1 MSDFF
6 YSQKYFNNFNRTL
19 FWVSSV
25 TDISHSIY
33 KSQFLLSLHLL
44 KLKRVLNNKCIME
57 KEVQKLI
64 CDANEAVARVAH
76 KTNEVCAIYPITPA
90 SPMGEH
96 VDVYSSNG
104 ETNIW
109 NNIPRIVEMQSEGGA
124 AGAVHGSLQAGAL
137 TTTFTA
143 SQGLL
148 LMIPNMYKI
157 AGELLPTV
165 IHVAARTIA
174 THALSI
180 FGDHS
185 DVMATRQTGFSMLF
199 GGSVQE
205 AQDFALISQTATL
218 KSRIPFLNIF
228 DGFRTSHEISKID
241 AISDNT
247 IKSMMPE
254 DKIMAHKKRSL
265 DPDHPVVR
273 GTSQNPDV
281 FFQAREAANTFYDKV
296 PEIVQNTM
304 DEFYKHTGRKY
315 SLFYYVGHQ
324 EAEKLIVIMGS
335 GQGPV
340 LEAVDTMVKNGEKV
354 GAIIVRLFR
363 PFSISHFI
371 DAIPKTVKNVAVL
384 DRTKEPGSIGEPL
397 YLDIVTA
404 FNESNRDMP
413 RIIGGRF
420 GLSSKEF
427 DPAMVKSVYDE
438 LDKDIPKNHFTIG
451 INDDVSHTSLE
462 IGSRLE
468 TVKST
473 FNCMFYGLGSDGT
486 VGANKNSIKI
496 IGETTDNYVQGYFVY
511 DSKKAGA
518 QTVSHLRFGPKP
530 IYSTYLIHKANFIAC
545 HQFNFIEKY
554 DILKNIKKGGTFLL
568 NAPFSN
574 ETIWNNLP
582 RRMQEEIIENELEF
596 YVIDATNVAQE
607 AKLGKRTN
615 TILQTCFFAISG
627 ILPKEEAIEKIKN
640 AIVKSYAHKGDKVVQ
655 MNFNAVDKSL
665 ENLQKVDYPKKIT
678 NNRELKS
685 MMTGTDDPFV
695 KEILGKILAGKGD
708 ELPVSAFPVDGTFPT
723 GTTQYEKR
731 GIADFIPIWDDEHLC
746 TQCNKCVVICP
757 HAAIRAKVVSNTD
770 LVDAPKT
777 LKTIAAKGRPFKSD
791 VESYVLQVSPEDCTG
806 CDLCVAVCPAVSK
819 EIDDFKSI
827 NMHKKLDVEKEENI
841 NWDYFV
847 NLPEYDRTALQITN
861 VKGSQFLEPLFE
873 FSGACSGCGETP
885 YIKLLTQLFGDSIL
899 IANATGCSSIYGGN
913 LPTTPY
919 KTNEFGRGP
928 AWANSLFED
937 NAEFGLGM
945 KLALSKKQEIAVDL
959 LKSLELLVGSEI
971 VEAILNNPEET
982 EIQKAK
988 KIDDIEILKKT
999 LKTIDNDDDAVKL
1012 NQLTEYLRRKA
1023 VWILGG
1029 DGWAYD
1035 IGYGGV
1041 DHVLASGEDI
1051 NIMVLDTEVYS
1062 NTGGQTSKATPLG
1075 ASAKFSVSGK
1085 RTSKKSLAL
1094 QAVSYENVY
1103 VAQVAIGA
1111 KDLQTLKAI
1120 EEAMAYPGP
1129 SIIIAYS
1136 HCGEHGYDL
1145 KDGALQQE
1153 KAVETG
1159 YWPLFRFN
1167 PSKPKGKKFKLDSKA
1182 PSLPLSDFMYNE
1194 TRFTRV
1200 VKENAELGESLLKQA
1215 QEEVNNKWER
1225 LDLYRN
1231 M

>member
-1 MSDFF
+1 
-6 YSQKYFNNFNRTL
+6 
-19 FWVSSV
+19 
-25 TDISHSIY
+25 
-33 KSQFLLSLHLL
+33 
-44 KLKRVLNNKCIME
+44 ME
-57 KEVQKLI
+57 KGFKKII

-96 VDVYSSNG
+96 VDVYSSKG
-104 ETNIW
+104 QKNIW
-109 NNIPRIVEMQSEGGA
+109 NNVPRIVEMQSEGGA

-157 AGELLPTV
+157 AGELLPSV

-185 DVMATRQTGFSMLF
+185 DVMAARQTGFAMLF
-199 GGSVQE
+199 GSSVQE
-205 AQDFALISQTATL
+205 AQDFALISQVATL
-218 KSRIPFLNIF
+218 KSRVPFLNIF

-241 AISDNT
+241 SIPDDI
-247 IKSMMPE
+247 IKAMMPE
-254 DKIMAHKKRSL
+254 DAIMEHKKRSL

-281 FFQAREAANTFYDKV
+281 FFQAREAANQYYQNV
-296 PEIVQNTM
+296 PEIVQKTM
-304 DEFYKHTGRKY
+304 DEFYAHTGRRY
-315 SLFYYVGHQ
+315 NLFDYIGHP
-324 EAEKLIVIMGS
+324 EAERVVIIMGS
-335 GQGPV
+335 GEG
-340 LEAVDTMVKNGEKV
+340 AVKETVNEMVERGEKV
-354 GAIIVRLFR
+354 GALLVRLFR
-363 PFSISHFI
+363 PFSIEDFV
-371 DAIPKTVKNVAVL
+371 AQLPKSVEKIAVL

-397 YLDIVTA
+397 YLDVISA
-404 FNESNRDMP
+404 LNESERNMP
-413 RIIGGRF
+413 TIVGGRY

-427 DPAMVKSVYDE
+427 NPRMVKGVYDE
-438 LDKDIPKNHFTIG
+438 LLKDKPKNHFTVG
-451 INDDVSHTSLE
+451 IYDDVTHTNLE
-462 IGSRLE
+462 IDNYF
-468 TVKST
+468 TVKRST
-473 FNCMFYGLGSDGT
+473 INCMFYGLGSDGT

-496 IGETTDNYVQGYFVY
+496 IGDTTDNYVQGYFVY

-518 QTVSHLRFGPKP
+518 QTISHLRFGPDP
-530 IYSTYLIHKANFIAC
+530 IHSTYLIDKADFIAS
-545 HQFNFIEKY
+545 HQFNFVEKY
-554 DILKNIKKGGTFLL
+554 NMLTDLKQGGTFLL
-568 NAPFSN
+568 NSPYSKD
-574 ETIWNNLP
+574 EIWNELP
-582 RRMQEEIIENELEF
+582 KKIQKEIIEKEAEF
-596 YVIDATNVAQE
+596 YVVDASRVAHE
-607 AKLGKRTN
+607 ANLGKRAN
-615 TILQTCFFAISG
+615 TVLQTCFFAISG
-627 ILPKEEAIEKIKN
+627 ILPKEEAIQKIKD
-640 AIVKSYAHKGDKVVQ
+640 AIVKSYSHKGEKIVK
-655 MNFNAVDKSL
+655 MNFNAVDKAL
-665 ENLQKVDYPKKIT
+665 ENLQKVEYPKVSNSEKT
-678 NNRELKS
+678 LQS
-685 MMTGTDDPFV
+685 AMSGAPDGFV
-695 KEILGKILAGKGD
+695 TEVLEKILAGAGD

-731 GIADFIPIWDDEHLC
+731 GIADFVPVWDDANIC
-746 TQCNKCVVICP
+746 TQCNKCVAICP
-757 HAAIRAKVVSNTD
+757 HAAIRSKVVSND
-770 LVDAPKT
+770 MLVDAPSS
-777 LKTIAAKGRPFKSD
+777 LKAVPAKGRPFNSD
-791 VESYVLQVSPEDCTG
+791 AESYVLQVSPEDCTG
-806 CDLCVAVCPAVSK
+806 CDLCVAVCPAISK
-819 EIDDFKSI
+819 EIEDFKSI
-827 NMHKKLDVEKEENI
+827 NMRSKLDVKDKENA

-847 NLPEYDRTALQITN
+847 NLPYYDRNELQITN

-885 YIKLLTQLFGDSIL
+885 YIKMLTQLYGDSIL

-919 KTNEFGRGP
+919 KTNEHGRGP

-945 KLALSKKQEIAVDL
+945 RLALTKKQEIAVDL
-959 LKSLELLVGSEI
+959 LKSLEFLVGSEL
-971 VEAILNNPEET
+971 VESILSNPEST
-982 EIQKAK
+982 EIEKSK
-988 KIDDIEILKKT
+988 KIADIEELKKT
-999 LKTIDNDDDAVKL
+999 LKVLDNNDDAIKL
-1012 NQLTEYLRRKA
+1012 SNLTEYLRKKA

-1051 NIMVLDTEVYS
+1051 NIMVMDTEVYS

-1094 QAVSYENVY
+1094 QAVSYQNVY

-1111 KDLQTLKAI
+1111 KDMQTLKAI
-1120 EEAMAYPGP
+1120 EEAAAYPGP

-1145 KDGALQQE
+1145 KYGADQQE
-1153 KAVETG
+1153 KAVDSG
-1159 YWPLFRFN
+1159 YWPLFRFD
-1167 PSKPKGKKFKLDSKA
+1167 PSKEKGKKFKLDSKK
-1182 PSLPLSDFMYNE
+1182 PSIPLSDFMYNE

-1200 VKENAELGESLLKQA
+1200 VKENAELGKSLLDQA
-1215 QEEVNNKWER
+1215 QEEVDSKWER
-1225 LDLYRN
+1225 LEIYRD

>member
-1 MSDFF
+1 MKKDFP
-6 YSQKYFNNFNRTL
+6 
-19 FWVSSV
+19 
-25 TDISHSIY
+25 
-33 KSQFLLSLHLL
+33 
-44 KLKRVLNNKCIME
+44 
-57 KEVQKLI
+57 KLI
-64 CDANEAVARVAH
+64 CDANEAVARIAH

-96 VDVYSSNG
+96 VDVFSSNG
-104 ETNIW
+104 EKNVW
-109 NNIPRIVEMQSEGGA
+109 DNVPRIVEMQSEGGA
-124 AGAVHGSLQAGAL
+124 SGAVHGSLQAGAL

-148 LMIPNMYKI
+148 LMIPNMFKI
-157 AGELLPTV
+157 AGELLPNV
-165 IHVAARTIA
+165 IHVAARTVA

-185 DVMATRQTGFSMLF
+185 DVMAARQTGFSMLF

-205 AQDFALISQTATL
+205 AMDFALIAQVATL
-218 KSRIPFLNIF
+218 KSRVPFLNIF

-241 AISDNT
+241 AIPDDI
-247 IKSMMPE
+247 IKAMMPE
-254 DKIMAHKKRSL
+254 DEIMAHKERSL

-281 FFQAREAANTFYDKV
+281 FFQAREASNIYYDKV
-296 PEIVQNTM
+296 PGIVQDTM
-304 DEFYKHTGRKY
+304 DEFYEHTGRRY
-315 SLFYYVGHQ
+315 SLFYYVGHP
-324 EAEKLIVIMGS
+324 EAEKIIVIMGS

-340 LEAVDTMVKNGEKV
+340 LEVVDTMVENGEKI
-354 GAIIVRLFR
+354 GAIIIRLFR

-371 DAIPKTVKNVAVL
+371 DVLPKTVKKVAVL
-384 DRTKEPGSIGEPL
+384 DRTKEPGSTGEPL

-404 FNESNRDMP
+404 FAESDRAMP
-413 RIIGGRF
+413 TIIGGRF

-427 DPAMVKSVYDE
+427 DPAMVKAVYDE
-438 LDKDIPKNHFTIG
+438 LDKSVPKKHFTIG
-451 INDDVSHTSLE
+451 INDDVSYTSLE
-462 IGSRLE
+462 IGNRFKTAKE
-468 TVKST
+468 T

-518 QTVSHLRFGPKP
+518 QTISHLRFGPEP
-530 IYSTYLIHKANFIAC
+530 IYSSYLIHKANFIAC

-554 DILKNIKKGGTFLL
+554 DLLRNIKKGGTFLL
-568 NAPFSN
+568 NAPYSKD
-574 ETIWNNLP
+574 EIWEKLP
-582 RRMQEEIIENELEF
+582 EKLQQDIVENELEF
-596 YVIDATNVAQE
+596 YVVDATKVAHE

-615 TILQTCFFAISG
+615 TVLQTCFFAISG
-627 ILPKEEAIEKIKN
+627 VLPKEEAIEKIKN
-640 AIVKSYAHKGDKVVQ
+640 AIVKSYSHKGDKIVQ

-665 ENLQKVDYPKKIT
+665 ENLQKVGYPKKIT
-678 NNRELKS
+678 NKWALKP
-685 MMTGTDDPFV
+685 MMTGTEDPFV
-695 KEILGKILAGKGD
+695 KDILGKILAGKGD

-723 GTTQYEKR
+723 GTSQYEKR
-731 GIADFIPIWDDEHLC
+731 GIADYIPVWDDTDLC
-746 TQCNKCVVICP
+746 TQCNKCVAICP
-757 HAAIRAKVVSNTD
+757 HAAIRAKVVPNID
-770 LVDAPKT
+770 LADAPT
-777 LKTIAAKGRPFKSD
+777 GLKAVPAKGRPFNKET
-791 VESYVLQVSPEDCTG
+791 ESYILQVSPEDCTG
-806 CDLCVAVCPAVSK
+806 CDLCVAVCPAESK
-819 EIDDFKSI
+819 EIEDFKSI
-827 NMHKKLDVEKEENI
+827 NMHKKIDVESVEDE
-841 NWDYFV
+841 NWDYFI
-847 NLPEYDRTALQITN
+847 NLPDYDRTALQITN

-885 YIKLLTQLFGDSIL
+885 YIKMLTQLYGDSIM

-919 KTNEFGRGP
+919 KTNEAGRGP

-937 NAEFGLGM
+937 NAEFGFGM
-945 KLALSKKQEIAVDL
+945 KLALTKKQEIAINL
-959 LKSLELLVGSEI
+959 LKSLESLVGSEL
-971 VEAILNNPEET
+971 VEAILNNPEENET
-982 EIQKAK
+982 QREEKFQHLDELKKILETSDDPNAK
-988 KIDDIEILKKT
+988 K
-999 LKTIDNDDDAVKL
+999 L
-1012 NQLTEYLRRKA
+1012 NKLTEYLRRKS

-1103 VAQVAIGA
+1103 VAQVAMGA
-1111 KDLQTLKAI
+1111 KDMQTLKAI
-1120 EEAMAYPGP
+1120 EEAEAYPGP
-1129 SIIIAYS
+1129 SLIVAYS

-1145 KDGALQQE
+1145 KDGAFQQQ

-1159 YWPLFRFN
+1159 YWPLFRFD
-1167 PSKPKGKKFKLDSKA
+1167 PSKPKGKKFRLDSKEPSA
-1182 PSLPLSDFMYNE
+1182 PLTDFMYNE

-1200 VKENAELGESLLKQA
+1200 VKENAELGEKLLKQA
-1215 QEEVNNKWER
+1215 QEEVETRWER

>member
-1 MSDFF
+1 
-6 YSQKYFNNFNRTL
+6 
-19 FWVSSV
+19 
-25 TDISHSIY
+25 
-33 KSQFLLSLHLL
+33 
-44 KLKRVLNNKCIME
+44 ME
-57 KEVQKLI
+57 KKFPKLI
-64 CDANEAVARVAH
+64 CDANEAVARIAH

-96 VDVYSSNG
+96 VDVYSSENQK
-104 ETNIW
+104 NIW

-148 LMIPNMYKI
+148 LMIPNMYKM

-165 IHVAARTIA
+165 IHVAARTVA

-185 DVMATRQTGFSMLF
+185 DVMAARQTGFSMLF

-205 AQDFALISQTATL
+205 AMDFALISQVATL
-218 KSRIPFLNIF
+218 RSRIPFLNIF

-241 AISDNT
+241 AIPDEI
-247 IKSMMPE
+247 IKAMMPE
-254 DKIMAHKKRSL
+254 DKIMDHKKRSL
-265 DPDHPVVR
+265 DPDSPVIR

-281 FFQAREAANTFYDKV
+281 FFQAREAANTYYDKV

-304 DEFYKHTGRKY
+304 DKFYKHTGRRY
-315 SLFYYVGHQ
+315 SLFYYLGHP
-324 EAEKLIVIMGS
+324 EAERVIIIMGS
-335 GQGPV
+335 GEGAAR
-340 LEAVDTMVKNGEKV
+340 EAVNAMVEEGEKV
-354 GAIIVRLFR
+354 GVLFVRLFR
-363 PFSISHFI
+363 PFSIKHFVNEL
-371 DAIPKTVKNVAVL
+371 PKTVKKIAVL
-384 DRTKEPGSIGEPL
+384 DRTKEPGSTGEPL
-397 YLDIVTA
+397 YLDVITA
-404 FNESNRDMP
+404 LNESDREMP
-413 RIIGGRF
+413 VVVGGRY

-427 DPAMVKSVYDE
+427 TPKMVKGVYDE
-438 LDKDIPKNHFTIG
+438 LYRDKPKNHFTVG
-451 INDDVSHTSLE
+451 INDDVTHTSLS
-462 IGSRLE
+462 IDKNFS
-468 TVKST
+468 VKRST
-473 FNCMFYGLGSDGT
+473 INCMFYGLGSDGT

-518 QTVSHLRFGPKP
+518 QTISHLRFGPDP
-530 IYSTYLIHKANFIAC
+530 IYSTYLIDKADFIAS

-554 DILKNIKKGGTFLL
+554 NMVSDLKQGGTFLL
-568 NAPFSN
+568 NAPYSKD
-574 ETIWNNLP
+574 EIWNHLP
-582 RRMQEEIIENELEF
+582 KSLQKEIIEKEAKF
-596 YVIDATNVAQE
+596 YIVDASKVAQE
-607 AKLGKRTN
+607 SNLGKRTN
-615 TILQTCFFAISG
+615 TVLQTCFFAISG
-627 ILPKEEAIEKIKN
+627 ILPKDEAIQKIKD
-640 AIVKSYAHKGDKVVQ
+640 AIVKSYSHKGEKVVQ
-655 MNFNAVDKSL
+655 MNFKAVDNSL
-665 ENLQKVDYPKKIT
+665 ANLEQVDYPKRVTSEKSLQSAMT
-678 NNRELKS
+678 NAPD
-685 MMTGTDDPFV
+685 GFV
-695 KEILGKILAGKGD
+695 KEVLEKILAGFGD
-708 ELPVSAFPVDGTFPT
+708 DLPVSAFPVDGTFPT
-723 GTTQYEKR
+723 GTTQYEKS
-731 GIADFIPIWDDEHLC
+731 GIADIVPVWDDENLC
-746 TQCNKCVVICP
+746 TQCNKCVAICP
-757 HAAIRAKVVSNTD
+757 HAAIRAKVVSND
-770 LVDAPKT
+770 ELADAPSS
-777 LKTIAAKGRPFKSD
+777 LKTVPAKGRPFTSKT
-791 VESYVLQVSPEDCTG
+791 ESYVLQVSPEDCTG
-806 CDLCVAVCPAVSK
+806 CDLCVVVCPAESK
-819 EIDDFKSI
+819 EIENFKAI
-827 NMHKKLDVEKEENI
+827 NMRKKLDVDVEENV
-841 NWDYFV
+841 NWNYFV
-847 NLPEYDRTALQITN
+847 NLSDYDRTALQITN

-885 YIKLLTQLFGDSIL
+885 YIKLLTQLYGDSIL

-919 KTNEFGRGP
+919 KTNKFGRGP

-945 KLALSKKQEIAVDL
+945 KLALSKKQEIAVNL
-959 LKSLELLVGSEI
+959 LKSLELLVGTEI

-982 EIQKAK
+982 EAQKSEKFIQ
-988 KIDDIEILKKT
+988 IETLKKT
-999 LKTIDNDDDAVKL
+999 LSYIDNDEDAVKL
-1012 NQLTEYLRRKA
+1012 NQLTEYLRKKA

-1041 DHVLASGEDI
+1041 DHVLATGEDI

-1094 QAVSYENVY
+1094 QAISYGNVY
-1103 VAQVAIGA
+1103 VAQVAMGA

-1120 EEAMAYPGP
+1120 EEAAAYPGP

-1145 KDGALQQE
+1145 KHGVTQQQ

-1182 PSLPLSDFMYNE
+1182 PSKPLSDFMYNE

-1200 VKENAELGESLLKQA
+1200 VKQDAKLGAELLQQA
-1215 QEEVNNKWER
+1215 QEGVDTNWER
-1225 LDLYRN
+1225 LELYRD

>member
-1 MSDFF
+1 MDT
-6 YSQKYFNNFNRTL
+6 K
-19 FWVSSV
+19 
-25 TDISHSIY
+25 SH
-33 KSQFLLSLHLL
+33 
-44 KLKRVLNNKCIME
+44 
-57 KEVQKLI
+57 KLI

-90 SPMGEH
+90 SPMGEM
-96 VDVYSSNG
+96 VDVLSAEG
-104 ETNIW
+104 KKNIW
-109 NNIPRIVEMQSEGGA
+109 GNIPRIVEMQSEGGA

-157 AGELLPTV
+157 AGELLPSV
-165 IHVAARTIA
+165 IHVAARTVA

-205 AQDFALISQTATL
+205 AQDFALISQVATL
-218 KSRIPFLNIF
+218 KSRVPFLNIF

-241 AISDNT
+241 GISDET
-247 IKSMMPE
+247 YKAMMPE
-254 DKIMAHKKRSL
+254 EDIMAHKNRSL

-281 FFQAREAANTFYDKV
+281 FFQAREAANLYYEKV
-296 PEIVQNTM
+296 PGIVQDTM
-304 DEFYKHTGRKY
+304 DEFYNHTGRRY
-315 SLFYYVGHQ
+315 SLFYYIGHP
-324 EAEKLIVIMGS
+324 EAEKVVVIMGS

-340 LEAVDTMVKNGEKV
+340 MEAVETMAGRGEKV
-354 GAIIVRLFR
+354 GAIIIRLFR
-363 PFSISHFI
+363 PFSIDHFI
-371 DAIPKTVKNVAVL
+371 DALPETVKKVAVL
-384 DRTKEPGSIGEPL
+384 DRTKEPGSVGEPL
-397 YLDIVTA
+397 YMDVTSA
-404 FNESNRDMP
+404 LAEQNRNMET
-413 RIIGGRF
+413 IIGGRY

-427 DPAMVKSVYDE
+427 DPAMVKAVFDE
-438 LDKDIPKNHFTIG
+438 LDKKNPKNHFTIG

-462 IGSRLE
+462 VGERLE
-468 TVKST
+468 TIKST

-530 IYSTYLIHKANFIAC
+530 IYSTYLIHKADFIAC

-568 NAPFSN
+568 NSPYSN
-574 ETIWNNLP
+574 DEIWDKLP
-582 RRMQEEIIENELEF
+582 KRIQEEIVENDLKF
-596 YVIDATNVAQE
+596 YVIDATKVAHD

-615 TILQTCFFAISG
+615 TVLQTCFFAISG
-627 ILPKEEAIEKIKN
+627 ILPQEEAIQKIKN
-640 AIVKSYAHKGDKVVQ
+640 AIVKTYSHKGDHIVQ
-655 MNFNAVDKSL
+655 MNFNAVDQSI
-665 ENLQKVDYPKKIT
+665 ENLQRVDYPREIT
-678 NNRELKS
+678 STAEFRPSL
-685 MMTGTDDPFV
+685 TGDLDPFV
-695 KEILGKILAGKGD
+695 KEVLGKIMAGRGD

-731 GIADFIPIWDDEHLC
+731 GIADFIPVWDDENLC
-746 TQCNKCVVICP
+746 TQCNKCVAICP
-757 HAAIRAKVVSNTD
+757 HAAIRAKVVSKSD
-770 LVDAPKT
+770 LGDAPAS
-777 LKTIAAKGRPFKSD
+777 LKAVPAIGRPFDKET
-791 VESYVLQVSPEDCTG
+791 ESYVLQVSPEDCTG
-806 CDLCVAVCPAVSK
+806 CDLCVAVCPAESK
-819 EIDDFKSI
+819 EVENFKAI
-827 NMHKKLDVEKEENI
+827 NMHKKLDVEAEENT
-841 NWDYFV
+841 NWDYFI
-847 NLPEYDRTALQITN
+847 NLPDYDRTALQITN

-885 YIKLLTQLFGDSIL
+885 YIKMLTQLYGDSIM

-919 KTNEFGRGP
+919 KTNKDNRGP

-945 KLALSKKQEIAVDL
+945 RLALTKKQEIAVDL
-959 LKSLELLVGSEI
+959 LQSLEDKVGPELVESI
-971 VEAILNNPEET
+971 IKNPESNEA
-982 EIQKAK
+982 EKAK
-988 KIDDIEILKKT
+988 KHAD
-999 LKTIDNDDDAVKL
+999 VKL
-1012 NQLTEYLRRKA
+1012 LTSKLKGMLNDPIAKKLDQMSEYLRKKA
-1023 VWILGG
+1023 VWVIGG

-1041 DHVLASGEDI
+1041 DHIMASGEDI

-1062 NTGGQTSKATPLG
+1062 NTGGQTSKSTPLG

-1085 RTSKKSLAL
+1085 RTNKKSLAL
-1094 QAVSYENVY
+1094 QAISYENVY
-1103 VAQVAIGA
+1103 VAQVAMGA
-1111 KDLQTLKAI
+1111 KDQQTLKAI
-1120 EEAMAYPGP
+1120 EEAAAYPGP

-1145 KDGALQQE
+1145 KDGALQQDR
-1153 KAVETG
+1153 AVKSG
-1159 YWPLFRFN
+1159 YWPLFRYD
-1167 PSKPKGKKFKLDSKA
+1167 PSKPKGKKFRLDSKQ
-1182 PSLPLSDFMYNE
+1182 PTIPLEEFMYNE

-1200 VKENAELGESLLKQA
+1200 AKENPELGASLLERAK
-1215 QEEVNNKWER
+1215 EEVGTKWER
-1225 LDLYRN
+1225 LELYRN

>member
-1 MSDFF
+1 M
-6 YSQKYFNNFNRTL
+6 KE
-19 FWVSSV
+19 
-25 TDISHSIY
+25 
-33 KSQFLLSLHLL
+33 KS
-44 KLKRVLNNKCIME
+44 K
-57 KEVQKLI
+57 KLI

-96 VDVYSSNG
+96 VDVYSSKG
-104 ETNIW
+104 EKNIW
-109 NNIPRIVEMQSEGGA
+109 DNVPRIVEMQSEGGA
-124 AGAVHGSLQAGAL
+124 AGAVHGSLMAGAL

-157 AGELLPTV
+157 AGELLPSV

-205 AQDFALISQTATL
+205 AQDMALIAQVATF
-218 KSRIPFLNIF
+218 KSRVPFLNIF

-241 AISDNT
+241 AIPDDV
-247 IKSMMPE
+247 IKTMMPE
-254 DKIMAHKKRSL
+254 DQIMAHKKRSL
-265 DPDHPVVR
+265 DPDNPVIK

-281 FFQAREAANTFYDKV
+281 FFQAREAANLYYDKV
-296 PEIVQNTM
+296 PGIVDETM
-304 DEFYKHTGRKY
+304 KEFYEHTGRRY
-315 SLFYYVGHQ
+315 SLFYYVGHP
-324 EAEKLIVIMGS
+324 EAEKVIVIMGS

-340 LEAVDTMVKNGEKV
+340 MESVDTMVKNGEKV

-363 PFSISHFI
+363 PFSISHFV
-371 DAIPKTVKNVAVL
+371 DALPKTVKKVAVL
-384 DRTKEPGSIGEPL
+384 DRTKEPGSLGEPL
-397 YLDIVTA
+397 YQDVVTA
-404 FNESNRDMP
+404 FMESDRTIP
-413 RIIGGRF
+413 KIIGGRY

-427 DPAMVKSVYDE
+427 DPAMVKAVYDE
-438 LDKDIPKNHFTIG
+438 LDKEQSLNHFTVG
-451 INDDVSHTSLE
+451 INDDVSFKSLE
-462 IGSRLE
+462 IGGRLH
-468 TVKST
+468 TVKNT

-518 QTVSHLRFGPKP
+518 QTVSHLRFGPEP

-545 HQFNFIEKY
+545 HQFNFIQKY

-568 NAPFSN
+568 NSPFDK
-574 ETIWNNLP
+574 ETIWEVLP
-582 RRMQEEIIENELEF
+582 KKMQEEIVENELEF
-596 YVIDATNVAQE
+596 YVIDASKVAQE
-607 AKLGKRTN
+607 ANLGKRTN
-615 TILQTCFFAISG
+615 TVLQTCFFAISG
-627 ILPKEEAIEKIKN
+627 VLPKDEAIQKIKE
-640 AIVKSYAHKGDKVVQ
+640 AIVKSYSKKGDAVVQ

-665 ENLQKVDYPKKIT
+665 ENLQKVDYPKQIT
-678 NNRELKS
+678 SDEELKPI
-685 MMTGTDDPFV
+685 MTGAADPFV
-695 KEILGKILAGKGD
+695 KEVLGRILAGKGD

-723 GTTQYEKR
+723 GTTQFEKR
-731 GIADFIPIWDDEHLC
+731 GIADRVPVWDDEGIC

-757 HAAIRAKVVSNTD
+757 HAAIRAKVVSNEE
-770 LVDAPKT
+770 LANAPST
-777 LKTIAAKGRPFKSD
+777 LKSVPAKGRPFDKET
-791 VESYVLQVSPEDCTG
+791 ESYVLQVSPQDCTG

-819 EIDDFKSI
+819 EDPNFKSI
-827 NMHKKLDVEKEENI
+827 NMRSKLEVEAAEDP
-841 NWDYFV
+841 NWDYFIE
-847 NLPEYDRTALQITN
+847 LPDYDRTELNITN

-885 YIKLLTQLFGDSIL
+885 YIKLLTQLYGDSIL

-945 KLALSKKQEIAVDL
+945 QLALTKKQEISVDL
-959 LKSLELLVGSEI
+959 LKKVRAEVGTELVD
-971 VEAILNNPEET
+971 AILNNPEKTET
-982 EIQKAK
+982 EKAAKFKDLEKLKTKLATIDKPEAK
-988 KIDDIEILKKT
+988 KLAQFTD
-999 LKTIDNDDDAVKL
+999 
-1012 NQLTEYLRRKA
+1012 YLRKKS

-1035 IGYGGV
+1035 IGFGGV
-1041 DHVLASGEDI
+1041 DHVLASGENI
-1051 NIMVLDTEVYS
+1051 NIMVLDTEIYS

-1085 RTSKKSLAL
+1085 RTGKKSLAL
-1094 QAVSYENVY
+1094 QAVSYGNVY
-1103 VAQVAIGA
+1103 VAQIAVGA

-1120 EEAMAYPGP
+1120 EEAEAYDGP
-1129 SIIIAYS
+1129 SLILAYS
-1136 HCGEHGYDL
+1136 HCGDHGYNL
-1145 KDGALQQE
+1145 KDGAIHQE

-1159 YWPLFRFN
+1159 YWPLFRFD
-1167 PSKPKGKKFKLDSKA
+1167 PSKPKGKKFRLDSKA
-1182 PSLPLSDFMYNE
+1182 PSAPLEDFMYLE

-1200 VKENAELGESLLKQA
+1200 VKDDAELGAELLKQA
-1215 QEEVNNKWER
+1215 QEEVDTKWER
-1225 LDLYRN
+1225 LELYRD

>member
-1 MSDFF
+1 MTQEFP
-6 YSQKYFNNFNRTL
+6 
-19 FWVSSV
+19 
-25 TDISHSIY
+25 
-33 KSQFLLSLHLL
+33 
-44 KLKRVLNNKCIME
+44 
-57 KEVQKLI
+57 KLI

-96 VDVYSSNG
+96 VDVFSSKG
-104 ETNIW
+104 KKNIW
-109 NNIPRIVEMQSEGGA
+109 NNVPRIVEMQSEGGA

-185 DVMATRQTGFSMLF
+185 DVMAARQTGFSMLF

-205 AQDFALISQTATL
+205 AMDFALIAQVATL
-218 KSRIPFLNIF
+218 RSRVPFLNIF

-241 AISDNT
+241 AIPDEV
-247 IKSMMPE
+247 IKAMMPE
-254 DKIMAHKKRSL
+254 DKIMQHKKRSL
-265 DPDHPVVR
+265 DPDNPVIR

-281 FFQAREAANTFYDKV
+281 FFQAREAANLHYENV
-296 PEIVQNTM
+296 PGIVQEVM
-304 DEFYKHTGRKY
+304 DEFYQHTGRRY
-315 SLFYYVGHQ
+315 NLFDYVGHP
-324 EAEKLIVIMGS
+324 EAERVIVIMGS
-335 GQGPV
+335 GEGAV
-340 LEAVDTMVKNGEKV
+340 KETVDTLLNSDEKV
-354 GAIIVRLFR
+354 GVLFVRLFR
-363 PFSISHFI
+363 PFNIEHFI
-371 DAIPKTVKNVAVL
+371 EKLPKTVKKIAVL
-384 DRTKEPGSIGEPL
+384 DRTKEPGSVGEPL
-397 YLDIVTA
+397 YLDVVTA
-404 FNESNRDMP
+404 FAESDRETP
-413 RIIGGRF
+413 VIKGGRY

-427 DPAMVKSVYDE
+427 NPAMVKGIFDE
-438 LDKDIPKNHFTIG
+438 LLRDKPKNHFTIG
-451 INDDVSHTSLE
+451 INDDITHTSL
-462 IGSRLE
+462 LYNPVFK
-468 TVKST
+468 TKKNT
-473 FNCMFYGLGSDGT
+473 FNCVFYGLGSDGT

-518 QTVSHLRFGPKP
+518 QTVSHLRFGPEP
-530 IYSTYLIHKANFIAC
+530 IFSNYLINTADFVAC

-554 DILKNIKKGGTFLL
+554 DILKKVKKGGTFLL
-568 NAPFSN
+568 NSPFSK
-574 ETIWNNLP
+574 EEIWDELP
-582 RRMQEEIIENELEF
+582 QKMQEEIVENELEF
-596 YVIDATNVAQE
+596 YVVDATKVAHE

-615 TILQTCFFAISG
+615 TVLQTCFFAISG
-627 ILPKEEAIEKIKN
+627 VLPKDEAIQKIKD
-640 AIVKSYAHKGDKVVQ
+640 AIVKSYSHKGEKIVK

-665 ENLQKVDYPKKIT
+665 ENLQKVEYPKQVTSTKD
-678 NNRELKS
+678 LKP
-685 MMTGTDDPFV
+685 MMSGEADPFV
-695 KEILGKILAGKGD
+695 KEVLGKILAGHGD
-708 ELPVSAFPVDGTFPT
+708 ELPVSAFPIDGTFPT
-723 GTTQYEKR
+723 GTTQFEKR
-731 GIADFIPIWDDEHLC
+731 GIADFIPVWEGEDLC
-746 TQCNKCVVICP
+746 TQCNKCVAICP
-757 HAAIRAKVVSNTD
+757 HAAIRAKVVSND
-770 LVDAPKT
+770 LLADSPDS
-777 LKTIAAKGRPFKSD
+777 LKAVPAKGRPFTSAT
-791 VESYVLQVSPEDCTG
+791 ESYVLQVSPEDCTG
-806 CDLCVAVCPAVSK
+806 CDLCVQVCPAESK
-819 EIDDFKSI
+819 EIDNFKAI
-827 NMHKKLDVEKEENI
+827 NMRKKLDVAGEENK

-847 NLPEYDRTALQITN
+847 KLPNYDRTALQITN

-885 YIKLLTQLFGDSIL
+885 YIKMLTQLYGDRIM

-919 KTNEFGRGP
+919 KTNEFGNGP

-959 LKSLELLVGSEI
+959 LRSLEDLIGKELVS
-971 VEAILNNPEET
+971 AIINNPEEN
-982 EIQKAK
+982 EVQKK
-988 KIDDIEILKKT
+988 EKREQIEELKEILVQIGT
-999 LKTIDNDDDAVKL
+999 PEALKL
-1012 NQLTEYLRRKA
+1012 NELSEYLRQKA

-1041 DHVLASGEDI
+1041 DHVLASGENI
-1051 NIMVLDTEVYS
+1051 NILVMDTEVYS
-1062 NTGGQTSKATPLG
+1062 NTGGQMSKATPLG
-1075 ASAKFSVSGK
+1075 ASAKFAVSGK

-1094 QAVSYENVY
+1094 QAVSYQNVY

-1145 KDGALQQE
+1145 KYGASQQE
-1153 KAVETG
+1153 KAVDSG
-1159 YWPLFRFN
+1159 YWPLFRFD
-1167 PSKPKGKKFKLDSKA
+1167 PAKPKGKKFKLDSK
-1182 PSLPLSDFMYNE
+1182 PPQIPLKDFMYNE

-1200 VKENAELGESLLKQA
+1200 VKENAEIGDALLKQA
-1215 QEEVNNKWER
+1215 QEEVESKWER
-1225 LDLYRN
+1225 LELFRD

>member
-1 MSDFF
+1 
-6 YSQKYFNNFNRTL
+6 
-19 FWVSSV
+19 
-25 TDISHSIY
+25 
-33 KSQFLLSLHLL
+33 
-44 KLKRVLNNKCIME
+44 ME
-57 KEVQKLI
+57 TKIKKLI
-64 CDANEAVARVAH
+64 CDANEAVARIAH

-96 VDVYSSNG
+96 VDVFSTNG
-104 ETNIW
+104 KKNIW
-109 NNIPRIVEMQSEGGA
+109 GNIPRIVEMQSEGGA
-124 AGAVHGSLQAGAL
+124 SGAVHGSLQGGAL

-157 AGELLPTV
+157 AGELLPSV
-165 IHVAARTIA
+165 IHVAARTVA

-205 AQDFALISQTATL
+205 AQDFALISQVATL
-218 KSRIPFLNIF
+218 KTRVPFLNIF

-241 AISDNT
+241 AITDDT
-247 IKSMMPE
+247 IVSMMPE
-254 DKIMAHKKRSL
+254 ENILEHKKRSL
-265 DPDHPVVR
+265 DPDHPVIR

-281 FFQAREAANTFYDKV
+281 FFQAREAANTYYKKV
-296 PEIVQNTM
+296 PSVVQDTM
-304 DEFYKHTGRKY
+304 DEFYKHTGRRY
-315 SLFYYVGHQ
+315 SLFYYIGHP
-324 EAEKLIVIMGS
+324 EAEKVIVIMGS

-340 LEAVDTMVKNGEKV
+340 IETVDALAKNGEKV

-363 PFSISHFI
+363 PFSINHFVESL
-371 DAIPKTVKNVAVL
+371 PTTVKKVAVL

-397 YLDIVTA
+397 YQDIITA
-404 FNESNRDMP
+404 FMESNRTMP
-413 RIIGGRF
+413 TIVGGRY

-427 DPAMVKSVYDE
+427 DPAMVKAVFDNLE
-438 LDKDIPKNHFTIG
+438 LEQPKNHFTVG
-451 INDDVSHTSLE
+451 INDDVSHTSLV
-462 IGSRLE
+462 IGNRFK
-468 TVKST
+468 TAKNT
-473 FNCMFYGLGSDGT
+473 FNCMFFGLGSDGT

-518 QTVSHLRFGPKP
+518 QTVSHLRFGPEP
-530 IYSTYLIHKANFIAC
+530 IYSTYLIHKADFVAC

-554 DILKNIKKGGTFLL
+554 DILDHVKKGGTFLL
-568 NAPFSN
+568 NSPYDKN
-574 ETIWNNLP
+574 QIWDNLP
-582 RRMQEEIIENELEF
+582 KLMQEEIIKNELEF
-596 YVIDATNVAQE
+596 YVIDASKVAQE

-615 TILQTCFFAISG
+615 TVLQTCFFAISG
-627 ILPKEEAIEKIKN
+627 VLPKEDAIKKIKD
-640 AIVKSYAHKGDKVVQ
+640 AIVKSYSKKGDRVVQ

-665 ENLQKVDYPKKIT
+665 ENLQKVDYPKQIT
-678 NNRELKS
+678 SNEDLKPI
-685 MMTGTDDPFV
+685 MTGTDDPFV
-695 KEILGKILAGKGD
+695 KEVLGKILAGKGD
-708 ELPVSAFPVDGTFPT
+708 ELPVSAFSIDGTFPT

-731 GIADFIPIWDDEHLC
+731 GIADFVPIWDDENLC

-757 HAAIRAKVVSNTD
+757 HAAIRAKVVANAELSD
-770 LVDAPKT
+770 IPST
-777 LKTIAAKGRPFKSD
+777 LKSVPAKGRPFDSKT
-791 VESYVLQVSPEDCTG
+791 ESYVLQVSPQDCTG

-819 EIDDFKSI
+819 DNPDFKAI
-827 NMHKKLDVEKEENI
+827 NMHNKLLVQDHENV
-841 NWDYFV
+841 NWDYFI
-847 NLPEYDRTALQITN
+847 NLPDYNRTELQISN
-861 VKGSQFLEPLFE
+861 IKGSQFLEPLFE

-885 YIKLLTQLFGDSIL
+885 YIKLLTQLYGDSIL

-919 KTNEFGRGP
+919 KTNAFGRGP

-945 KLALSKKQEIAVDL
+945 KLALSKKQEVAVNL
-959 LKSLELLVGSEI
+959 LRELEDKVGTEL
-971 VEAILNNPEET
+971 VEAILSNPEKT
-982 EIQKAK
+982 EAEKAENFTNLDK
-988 KIDDIEILKKT
+988 LKDKLT
-999 LKTIDNDDDAVKL
+999 TIDNANAKKL
-1012 NQLTEYLRRKA
+1012 LQLTDHLRKKS

-1041 DHVLASGEDI
+1041 DHVMASGENI
-1051 NIMVLDTEVYS
+1051 NIMVLDTEIYS

-1085 RTSKKSLAL
+1085 RTGKKNLAL
-1094 QAVSYENVY
+1094 QAISYGNVY

-1120 EEAMAYPGP
+1120 EEAEAYDGP
-1129 SIIIAYS
+1129 SLIIAYS
-1136 HCGEHGYDL
+1136 HCGDHGYNL
-1145 KDGALQQE
+1145 KDAADHQD
-1153 KAVETG
+1153 KAVNTG
-1159 YWPLFRFN
+1159 YWPLFRFD

-1182 PSLPLSDFMYNE
+1182 PAAPLEDFMYTE

-1200 VKENAELGESLLKQA
+1200 VKDNAELGAKLLKQA
-1215 QEEVNNKWER
+1215 QEEVDSKWER
-1225 LDLYRN
+1225 LELFRDL
-1231 M
+1231 

>member
-1 MSDFF
+1 M
-6 YSQKYFNNFNRTL
+6 KKNFP
-19 FWVSSV
+19 
-25 TDISHSIY
+25 
-33 KSQFLLSLHLL
+33 
-44 KLKRVLNNKCIME
+44 
-57 KEVQKLI
+57 KLI

-104 ETNIW
+104 ENNIW
-109 NNIPRIVEMQSEGGA
+109 KNVPRIVEMQSEGGA
-124 AGAVHGSLQAGAL
+124 AGAVHGALQAGAL

-157 AGELLPTV
+157 AGELLPSV

-185 DVMATRQTGFSMLF
+185 DVMAARQTGFSMLF

-205 AQDFALISQTATL
+205 AQDFALISQVATL

-241 AISDNT
+241 SIPDDI
-247 IKSMMPE
+247 IKAMMPE
-254 DKIMAHKKRSL
+254 DKIMEHKKRSL
-265 DPDHPVVR
+265 DPDHPVIR

-281 FFQAREAANTFYDKV
+281 FFQAREAANLYYDKV
-296 PEIVQNTM
+296 PGIVEKTM
-304 DEFYKHTGRKY
+304 DEFYEHTGRKY
-315 SLFYYVGHQ
+315 SLFYYVGHP
-324 EAEKLIVIMGS
+324 EAEKVVIIMGS

-340 LEAVDTMVKNGEKV
+340 MEAIDTMVKNGEKV

-363 PFSISHFI
+363 PFSISHFV
-371 DAIPKTVKNVAVL
+371 DALPKTVKKVAVL
-384 DRTKEPGSIGEPL
+384 DRTKEPGSVGEPL
-397 YLDIVTA
+397 YLDVVTA
-404 FNESNRDMP
+404 FAESNRSMP
-413 RIIGGRF
+413 NIIGGRY

-427 DPAMVKSVYDE
+427 DPAMVKAVFDE
-438 LDKDIPKNHFTIG
+438 LDKENPKNHFTIG

-462 IGSRLE
+462 IGSRLH
-468 TVKST
+468 TVKNT

-518 QTVSHLRFGPKP
+518 QTVSHLRFGPDP

-554 DILKNIKKGGTFLL
+554 DILKSIKKGGTFLL
-568 NAPFSN
+568 NSPFSKD
-574 ETIWNNLP
+574 EIWDKLP
-582 RRMQEEIIENELEF
+582 KKMQEKIIENELEF
-596 YVIDATNVAQE
+596 YVIDASKVAQE
-607 AKLGKRTN
+607 ANLGKRTN
-615 TILQTCFFAISG
+615 TVLQTCFFAISG
-627 ILPKEEAIEKIKN
+627 VLPKNEAIQKIKD
-640 AIVKSYAHKGDKVVQ
+640 AIVKSYSHKGDKVVQ

-665 ENLQKVDYPKKIT
+665 ENLQKVSYAKTVTSTTKLMP
-678 NNRELKS
+678 
-685 MMTGTDDPFV
+685 MMTGDADPFV
-695 KEILGKILAGKGD
+695 KEVLGKILAGMGD

-723 GTTQYEKR
+723 GTTQFEKR
-731 GIADFIPIWDDEHLC
+731 GIADTVPVWDDENLC
-746 TQCNKCVVICP
+746 TQCNKCVAICP
-757 HAAIRAKVVSNTD
+757 HAAIRAKVVPNEE
-770 LVDAPKT
+770 LVGAPSS
-777 LKTIAAKGRPFKSD
+777 LKTVPAKGRPFNSET
-791 VESYVLQVSPEDCTG
+791 ESYVLQVSPQDCTG
-806 CDLCVAVCPAVSK
+806 CDLCVAVCPAISK
-819 EIDDFKSI
+819 EIEDFKSI
-827 NMHKKLDVEKEENI
+827 NMRKKLEVEKEEDV
-841 NWDYFV
+841 NWDFFI
-847 NLPEYDRTALQITN
+847 NLSNYDRSELQITN

-885 YIKLLTQLFGDSIL
+885 YIKMLTQLYGDSIL

-945 KLALSKKQEIAVDL
+945 KLALSKKQEIAVNL

-982 EIQKAK
+982 EAQKAEK
-988 KIDDIEILKKT
+988 FVQIEILKKT
-999 LKTIDNDDDAVKL
+999 LSYIDNNDDAVKL
-1012 NQLTEYLRRKA
+1012 NQLTEYLRKKA

-1103 VAQVAIGA
+1103 VAQVALGA

-1120 EEAMAYPGP
+1120 EEAAAYPGP

-1145 KDGALQQE
+1145 KYGATQQE

-1159 YWPLFRFN
+1159 YWPLFRFD
-1167 PSKPKGKKFKLDSKA
+1167 PSKPKGKKFKLDSKK
-1182 PSLPLSDFMYNE
+1182 PSAPLSDFMYNE

-1200 VKENAELGESLLKQA
+1200 VKENAELGASLLKQA
-1215 QEEVNNKWER
+1215 QEEVDSRWER
-1225 LDLYRN
+1225 LELYRD